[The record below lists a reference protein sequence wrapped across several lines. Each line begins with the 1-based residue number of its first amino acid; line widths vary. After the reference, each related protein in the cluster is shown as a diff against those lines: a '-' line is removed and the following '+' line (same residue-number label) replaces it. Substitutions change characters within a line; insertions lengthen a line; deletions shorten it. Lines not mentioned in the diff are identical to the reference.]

1 MRLRESQITGTRRR
15 GRAATLLAVLAMVA
29 TAAAA
34 PDAAAQDQ
42 PGTYTD
48 VTEGVHR
55 PAIDALAAKGLFEGT
70 LCGDREFCP
79 IEPIKRST
87 MSVWLIRALEDAEPP
102 QPRDP
107 RFVDVA
113 AEHPWAGHIERLAQ
127 LGVTAGCARDPLR
140 FCPQAPVTRA
150 QMASFLARAFDFGAA
165 EPAGFNDLDP
175 GSTHNANINAL
186 AAAGITAGCARDP
199 LRFCPRDP
207 VTRAQMA
214 TFLARALDRGQGPSA
229 GPQGPDDSPG
239 DNGSRASTNLG
250 QTPQQPAG
258 DAPGD
263 NGSPPDPD
271 SDVGD
276 PESAPPP
283 PVQQPAEDAPGDNG
297 DPLDDGERGSCVDGL
312 CFIPLTEEEWREAHD
327 EIFGD

>member
-140 FCPQAPVTRA
+140 FCP
-150 QMASFLARAFDFGAA
+150 
-165 EPAGFNDLDP
+165 
-175 GSTHNANINAL
+175 
-186 AAAGITAGCARDP
+186 
-199 LRFCPRDP
+199 RDP

-239 DNGSRASTNLG
+239 DNGSRASTNSG